1 MTDPSHSIEEALD
14 ICLAHMHAGKSAEMC
29 LRDFPEYAR
38 DLAPLLATVTH
49 VQSWTPPKLPMRVRI
64 ATRRRAR
71 AALRRT
77 YHSRATWGWSGW
89 VLRMG
94 TAVLLAIALFEGG
107 VAFAG
112 GSLPGSPLY
121 GLKRVGESARLAFVR
136 NNADRARLNLNLAQV
151 RVDEMIAVARANQKI
166 DSQILDDLDASYLAA
181 AQAITEVDPAEQ
193 DALLVHYRTQI
204 AAQRTALMEAQDSH
218 LPDATRQSLG
228 DASRAGATAD
238 AVLADLEPTP
248 THAPSSTPTLIA
260 TPSATIRVTKTAI
273 PSPWPSATPSA
284 TPSDTPMPVP
294 SATPVPAP
302 TLRPTEHIRRYPT
315 QTLPPPPVSLPT
327 STDEPPTSEP
337 PTGEP
342 PTSEPPTSEPPTSE
356 PPTGEPP
363 TGEPPTGEPPARE
376 PPAREPPAREPP
388 ARVPTTGD
396 APATPAG
403 NGDHGGATPEL
414 PPHNPDNTPPPETRM
429 PEPRQ
434 TESPP
439 PPHENNTP
447 EPRKTDAPEPT
458 EVATSRPE
466 NPTDVPQHTP
476 PPSHPETPEPSHP
489 KTPEPSRPETP
500 EPSHPET
507 PEPSHPETP
516 EPSHPETPEPSH
528 PKTPEPSHPE
538 TPEPKR

>member
-14 ICLAHMHAGKSAEMC
+14 ICLTHMHAGKSAEAC

-77 YHSRATWGWSGW
+77 YHSRATWGWGGW

-112 GSLPGSPLY
+112 NSLPGSPLY
-121 GLKRVGESARLAFVR
+121 GLKRVGESARLALVR

-166 DSQILDDLDASYLAA
+166 DSQILSDLDASYLAA

-193 DALLVHYRTQI
+193 NALLMHYRTQI
-204 AAQRTALMEAQDSH
+204 AAQRSALMEAQDSR

-248 THAPSSTPTLIA
+248 THAPSPTPTLVA

-284 TPSDTPMPVP
+284 TPSAEPSDTPVPVP
-294 SATPVPAP
+294 SSTPMPAP
-302 TLRPTEHIRRYPT
+302 TLRPTEYIRRHPT
-315 QTLPPPPVSLPT
+315 LTLPPPPPT
-327 STDEPPTSEP
+327 NEPPTNEP
-337 PTGEP
+337 PTNEP
-342 PTSEPPTSEPPTSE
+342 PTNEPPTEKSPAERPPTE
-356 PPTGEPP
+356 RPPTERPP
-363 TGEPPTGEPPARE
+363 TERPPTDTRP
-376 PPAREPPAREPP
+376 
-388 ARVPTTGD
+388 TGD
-396 APATPAG
+396 TPATPTG
-403 NGDHGGATPEL
+403 NGEHGGATPEST
-414 PPHNPDNTPPPETRM
+414 PHNPDNKPPPETRM
-429 PEPRQ
+429 PEPGQ
-434 TESPP
+434 TESPA
-439 PPHENNTP
+439 PHENNTP
-447 EPRKTDAPEPT
+447 EPRNTDVPEPT
-458 EVATSRPE
+458 DAATSRPE
-466 NPTDVPQHTP
+466 NPTDVPQHHETHTP
-476 PPSHPETPEPSHP
+476 L
-489 KTPEPSRPETP
+489 
-500 EPSHPET
+500 
-507 PEPSHPETP
+507 
-516 EPSHPETPEPSH
+516 PSHPETPEPSH

-538 TPEPKR
+538 TPEPSHPKTPEPNRPETPEPSHPKTPEPSHPETPKPKP

>member
-315 QTLPPPPVSLPT
+315 LTLPPPPVSLPT

-363 TGEPPTGEPPARE
+363 TGEPPTGE

-516 EPSHPETPEPSH
+516 EP
-528 PKTPEPSHPE
+528 
-538 TPEPKR
+538 KR